1 MFIRNVGVNLQHC
14 TVSRLVTEVR
24 KPNDVLFL
32 LQIYEQNL
40 DALKRV
46 PLKLWTHQKSSKKIN
61 LHSLYDHTFFS
72 I

>member
-14 TVSRLVTEVR
+14 TMSRLVTEVR

-40 DALKRV
+40 DALKRMSEIMDTLEV
-46 PLKLWTHQKSSKKIN
+46 KEEDKPT
-61 LHSLYDHTFFS
+61 
-72 I
+72 